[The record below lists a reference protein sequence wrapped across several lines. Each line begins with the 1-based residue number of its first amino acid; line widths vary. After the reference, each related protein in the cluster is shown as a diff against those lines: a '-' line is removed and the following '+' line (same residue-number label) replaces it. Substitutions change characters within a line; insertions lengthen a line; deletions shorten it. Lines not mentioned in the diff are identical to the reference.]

1 MDLARE
7 ALLAQQMLTADLA
20 ARNAEL
26 RSAAELTADALAR
39 MRADQANAGQRVQQ
53 EVTEMFRAE
62 RANTQG
68 SQKTAEEEKKAEAKV
83 EAEKERKALEKE
95 LKALRKEV
103 GGFGAVKKELAD
115 LQKTVGVL
123 VQQQQQQQETAQAA
137 LRAAAGQ

>member
-1 MDLARE
+1 
-7 ALLAQQMLTADLA
+7 MLTADLA

-83 EAEKERKALEKE
+83 EAEAEKERKALEKE